1 MSNPP
6 TFSTGNTPPVSQ
18 PQSTILQGEQSSD
31 SRVTV
36 ATTTLVP
43 QTHDSAQ
50 TNYNNCGVDVKTFK
64 QLQTIVV
71 PIVNGWAS
79 TIQARSHP
87 FHQIWLTAW
96 KGSIYSSTTFTV
108 VKRQL
113 RIKNLKQYHDII
125 LQCPA
130 IVQTLDT
137 VYDSIAQRIHYR
149 QKQVTA
155 TVSVTTMSEPIIS
168 DQTTASPTPN
178 NIKPEVII
186 SDNPTSLPMRQT
198 SQETANEDVVTE
210 LLLDIEEEDAAEP
223 GHRFKNRFIHR
234 FLDTYNAK
242 MGDFGNYIKTTQQ
255 LITERVNGIE
265 GSLNSFDSQLT
276 DFDQKYQRALA
287 KAHKEVQEMDA
298 KLPYFNTTL
307 DQRINNALS
316 RVSQQVT
323 HYQLQLT
330 KWTKEQSENS
340 RMKYKPTLCRPYK
353 PLLTIT

>member
-1 MSNPP
+1 M
-6 TFSTGNTPPVSQ
+6 
-18 PQSTILQGEQSSD
+18 
-31 SRVTV
+31 
-36 ATTTLVP
+36 
-43 QTHDSAQ
+43 
-50 TNYNNCGVDVKTFK
+50 
-64 QLQTIVV
+64 
-71 PIVNGWAS
+71 
-79 TIQARSHP
+79 
-87 FHQIWLTAW
+87 
-96 KGSIYSSTTFTV
+96 

-130 IVQTLDT
+130 IVQTFDT

-155 TVSVTTMSEPIIS
+155 TVSVTTMSEPFIS

-178 NIKPEVII
+178 NASTVDITTPTFLGEDAEPLTDSTDLVQIKPEVII

-223 GHRFKNRFIHR
+223 GHRFKNRFTHR